1 VRRSGSSPP
10 VLAIAAALLLA
21 GCGGNDR
28 EDIKQTVRDFVQA
41 TDARDA
47 DKFCGDLVT
56 QEFLEQTTG
65 ATGDKAMEA
74 CRQQL
79 SAVTGLRIRLV
90 RIGGIEIDGE
100 RATARVL
107 LETQGRRDVRLLRLR
122 KEDGDWRL
130 AGGRGE

>member
-1 VRRSGSSPP
+1 MRRSGSSPP

-47 DKFCGDLVT
+47 DKFCRELVT
-56 QEFLEQTTG
+56 QQFLEQTTG

>member
-1 VRRSGSSPP
+1 MRRSGSSPLVP
-10 VLAIAAALLLA
+10 VIAAALLLA
-21 GCGGNDR
+21 ACGGNDR
-28 EDIKQTVRDFVQA
+28 EDVRQTVRDFVQA
-41 TDARDA
+41 TDRRDA
-47 DKFCGDLVT
+47 DKFCGQLVT

-65 ATGDKAMEA
+65 ATGDRALDA

-79 SAVTGLRIRLV
+79 SAVTGLRVRLV
-90 RIGGIEIDGE
+90 RLGRIEIDGD
-100 RATARVL
+100 RATARVV

>member
-1 VRRSGSSPP
+1 VRRSGSTT
-10 VLAIAAALLLA
+10 LALILAAAHLLL

-41 TDARDA
+41 TDRRDA
-47 DKFCGDLVT
+47 DKFCGELVT
-56 QEFLEQTTG
+56 QQFLEQTTG

-79 SAVTGLRIRLV
+79 SAVTGLRVRLV
-90 RIGGIEIDGE
+90 RIGRSEIDGD
-100 RATARVL
+100 RATARVV

-122 KEDGDWRL
+122 KEDGDWKL
-130 AGGRGE
+130 AAGRGE

>member
-47 DKFCGDLVT
+47 DKFCSDLVT

>member
-1 VRRSGSSPP
+1 VRRSGSSPV

-47 DKFCGDLVT
+47 DKFCRELVT
-56 QEFLEQTTG
+56 QQFLEQTTG

-90 RIGGIEIDGE
+90 RIGRIEIDGE